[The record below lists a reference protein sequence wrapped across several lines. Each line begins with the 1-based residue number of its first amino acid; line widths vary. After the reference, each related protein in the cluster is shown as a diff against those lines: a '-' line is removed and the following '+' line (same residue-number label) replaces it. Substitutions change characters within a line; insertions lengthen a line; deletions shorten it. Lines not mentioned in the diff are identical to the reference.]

1 MISIVIPI
9 FNELENL
16 FELKRRLIKSAPS
29 WSEDFEVILVDDG
42 SIDGSTEVLRQ
53 FASEDDRFVC
63 VLLSR
68 NFGHQEA
75 ISAGINIA
83 KGNAV
88 VVMDGDLQDPPEELH
103 RFLDKWRDGFDVV
116 YAIRTKRKENL
127 IKKTGYF
134 LFYRILRRISDLEI
148 PLDSGDFC
156 VMDRK
161 VVSAM
166 KNEIPEKQRF
176 VRGLRA
182 YAGFRQIGI
191 EYERSARLAGSPKYT
206 FSKLLKLAM
215 DGLISFS
222 NKPLKISTYVGLIVS
237 SSSFVIG
244 LLMLLQRIFDIS
256 VLGHSP
262 SETPGIAS
270 LAVGTFF
277 LSGTILLSLGV
288 IGEYISQI
296 YLEVKKRPTY
306 IISEILNS
314 KQ

>member
-16 FELKRRLIKSAPS
+16 FELKRRLIKSAPN
-29 WSEDFEVILVDDG
+29 WNENFEVVLVDDG
-42 SIDGSTEVLRQ
+42 STDGSTEVLRQ

-63 VLLSR
+63 VILSR

-75 ISAGINIA
+75 ISAGINISR
-83 KGNAV
+83 GDAV

-103 RFLDKWRDGFDVV
+103 RFLDKWREGYEVV
-116 YAIRTKRKENL
+116 YAIRTKRKENFF
-127 IKKTGYF
+127 KKAGYF
-134 LFYRILRRISDLEI
+134 LFYRLLQRVSDLEI

-161 VVSAM
+161 VVSTM
-166 KNEIPEKQRF
+166 TNEIPEKQRF

-182 YAGFRQIGI
+182 FAGFNQIGI
-191 EYERSARLAGSPKYT
+191 EYERSARVAGTPKYT
-206 FSKLLKLAM
+206 FRKLLKLAM

-222 NKPLKISTYVGLIVS
+222 NKPLKISTYIGLLVS

-244 LLMLLQRIFDIS
+244 VLMFLQRIFDVT

-262 SETPGIAS
+262 SETPGMAS

-306 IISEILNS
+306 IVREILNS
-314 KQ
+314 KE